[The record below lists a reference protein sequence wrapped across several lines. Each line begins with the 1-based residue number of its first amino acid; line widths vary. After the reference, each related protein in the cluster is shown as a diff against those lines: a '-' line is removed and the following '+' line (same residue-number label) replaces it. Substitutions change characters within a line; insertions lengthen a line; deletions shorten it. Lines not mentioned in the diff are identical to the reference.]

1 MGDNDGHYSNGWL
14 DETSRRLIFIGM
26 IKLKDILS
34 EADTDPKAVFGNIVF
49 GDENDD
55 EFYKK
60 FVRLQGKTGSEKN
73 TKIEKQIF
81 TLLDNWT
88 GESSGNIA
96 NKLYNYESLFRAAS
110 KKFPTI
116 FKPDT
121 PNGTEVYRGLKYT
134 NTKMTSFVK
143 KTSEK
148 DWKWVKLGGIDYAKY
163 SKPIEYNPERNV
175 QSWTT
180 SKSIG
185 SRFGAS
191 AVLISKQNNEYLF
204 SQKAMR
210 IFAGDGD
217 DEKEV
222 MHFGKEFSDDVFIA
236 LSVIEFK
243 RLFK

>member
-1 MGDNDGHYSNGWL
+1 
-14 DETSRRLIFIGM
+14 M

-34 EADTDPKAVFGNIVF
+34 ETDTDPKKAFGDIVF
-49 GDENDD
+49 GDISQDD
-55 EFYKK
+55 FFKK
-60 FVRLQGKTGSEKN
+60 LVKLQGKTGSEKN

-81 TLLDNWT
+81 TLLYNWT
-88 GESSGNIA
+88 GESTGNIA
-96 NKLYNYESLFRAAS
+96 NKLYNYESLFRASS
-110 KKFPTI
+110 KKFLTI

-143 KTSEK
+143 KTLEK
-148 DWKWVKLGGIDYAKY
+148 DWKWIKLGGIDYAKY
-163 SKPIEYNPERNV
+163 SKPIEYKPERNV

-185 SRFGAS
+185 SGFGAS

-217 DEKEV
+217 EKEV